1 VGNRNGQHLAAWMR
15 QVDRDGSP
23 ALGSFVAG
31 MRAALADRH
40 AGLTLPDTSGPV
52 EGHVNRIKLPK
63 CQMDGRASLDLL
75 RERVLL
81 GSAAVTCRQHP
92 GIQHRGSPA
101 TTDAWPTMLG
111 VQAATCPQLPSTC
124 PLCNCHRHQPTLVL
138 PPPPPT
144 DREDMVIARTWH
156 ATATTEDADSY
167 REHFTHS
174 VVPDLQQIDGY
185 QGAYLLR
192 HDHDGHVELQ
202 VLTLWDSLE
211 AIRRFAGADLDS
223 AVVEPAAQAVLATYD
238 TTVTHHTVVVDT
250 VGANARTG
258 Q

>member
-1 VGNRNGQHLAAWMR
+1 
-15 QVDRDGSP
+15 
-23 ALGSFVAG
+23 
-31 MRAALADRH
+31 
-40 AGLTLPDTSGPV
+40 
-52 EGHVNRIKLPK
+52 
-63 CQMDGRASLDLL
+63 
-75 RERVLL
+75 
-81 GSAAVTCRQHP
+81 
-92 GIQHRGSPA
+92 
-101 TTDAWPTMLG
+101 
-111 VQAATCPQLPSTC
+111 
-124 PLCNCHRHQPTLVL
+124 
-138 PPPPPT
+138 
-144 DREDMVIARTWH
+144 MVIARTWH
-156 ATATTEDADSY
+156 ATATTEDADIY

-174 VVPDLQQIDGY
+174 VLPDLQQIDGY